1 MEILKILQESAK
13 DLISEDLDFFET
25 ELATGDHYDA
35 AYQAQCRSKIK
46 QIRKWMSGEVS
57 SPNEDVP
64 ENGEG
69 IVIIDG
75 QEQPADQEEKSKGK
89 KDKKPVSKGIIIDLD
104 DVIPGSTNSAKPKI
118 SPVQQVMSDM
128 NFLRNKTDYKSAF
141 KKYAKTSTIIDA
153 DFLDKNFAIFDSWEM
168 DVIVSVK
175 QLGEE
180 FLEKYFG
187 AIDHD
192 KIARYQLFSES
203 FFMKHF
209 AQMDASIVLE
219 HGKNEWRKK
228 ENRSKQLDVFLRL
241 KGVKI

>member
-1 MEILKILQESAK
+1 MEILKILQESAN
-13 DLISEDLDFFET
+13 DLIPEDLDFFET
-25 ELATGDHYDA
+25 ELATGGHYDV

-46 QIRKWMSGEVS
+46 QIRKWMSGEAS

-69 IVIIDG
+69 IFIIDG
-75 QEQPADQEEKSKGK
+75 QEQPADQEEKPKGK
-89 KDKKPVSKGIIIDLD
+89 KDKKPVSKGIVMGVG
-104 DVIPGSTNSAKPKI
+104 DVVPEGAGPAMPRLTPA
-118 SPVQQVMSDM
+118 QQVQSDVKS
-128 NFLRNKTDYKSAF
+128 LRDRTDYKSAF
-141 KKYAKTSTIIDA
+141 KKYAKASAIIDA

-168 DVIVSVK
+168 DAIVSVK

-192 KIARYQLFSES
+192 KIARYQFFSES

-219 HGKNEWRKK
+219 NGKNEWRKK